1 MQQAAGFGPA
11 ASGGSIMRIPI
22 NQRDEGVAS
31 AHRRMFCI
39 GMGSLF
45 AAAGLADAT
54 GAAASPF
61 PQTIRHAL
69 GQTKIANPPKRII
82 TLGWNSEDI
91 VLALG
96 VIPIAIERRGLFD
109 SGIFPWNEPLMGATE
124 PVLLQPEMLDFEQIA
139 LLRPDLIIVLAA
151 YSSFSTVTYDR
162 LARIAPTVVHQ
173 SAAGQTPWRAQ
184 TAFIS
189 NVLGRTDVAAEKV
202 LFTERFLAALKANH
216 PEVAGK
222 NFVFGTYSSG
232 DSNLGLYLSTD
243 PRMEILQQLG
253 LKIAPGIEGMT
264 ATNKGKWRTAISLER
279 IDELDAD
286 VFILGYGREIQ
297 QSVESN
303 NLLQQVPAIR
313 QRRCVYLDNPEL
325 VWASSALSVLSIP
338 YAFGSFFQRIV
349 DVFES
354 ERG

>member
-22 NQRDEGVAS
+22 NQTDEGVAS

-39 GMGSLF
+39 GVGSLL
-45 AAAGLADAT
+45 AAAGLAHAKGT
-54 GAAASPF
+54 TASPV
-61 PQTIRHAL
+61 PQTIGHAL

-96 VIPIAIERRGLFD
+96 VIPIAVERRGLFN
-109 SGIFPWNEPLMGATE
+109 SGIFPWNEPLMGATK
-124 PVLLQPEMLDFEQIA
+124 PVLLQPEMLDFEEIA

-151 YSSFSTVTYDR
+151 YSSFSTVTYNR

-173 SAAGQTPWRAQ
+173 SAAGQIPWRAQ
-184 TAFIS
+184 TEFIGD
-189 NVLGRTDVAAEKV
+189 VLGRTDVAAAKIR
-202 LFTERFLAALKANH
+202 FTERFLADLKSRH
-216 PEVAGK
+216 PGVADK
-222 NFVFGTYSSG
+222 SFVFGTYSSG

-243 PRMEILQQLG
+243 PRIEILQQLG
-253 LKIAPGIEGMT
+253 LKIAPVIERIT
-264 ATNKGKWRTAISLER
+264 AANRGKWRTAISLER
-279 IDELDAD
+279 IDELEAE
-286 VFILGYGREIQ
+286 VFIFGYGREIQ

-303 NLLQQVPAIR
+303 KLLQQVPAIR
-313 QRRCVYLDNPEL
+313 QRRCVYIDNPEL